1 MRIRMFCGIWVDE
14 MPRTKL
20 PPTPQDY
27 AHAFRLI
34 EQGRTV
40 AGAALATGIA
50 KTTLQDAVATQRPD
64 LLGSAAVRR
73 RSRPLTPP
81 PYARGY
87 RWWK

>member
-1 MRIRMFCGIWVDE
+1 MRNGKDAE

-20 PPTPQDY
+20 PPTPHDL
-27 AHAFRLI
+27 AHAFKLI

-50 KTTLQDAVATQRPD
+50 KTTLQDAVARLRPD

-73 RSRPLTPP
+73 RSRPLTPA
-81 PYARGY
+81 PYRRGY
-87 RWWK
+87 RGW